1 MTGDTVERGSQERD
15 VEAKVAEASVYA
27 VVVTYHPEENV
38 LSLLDAL
45 STQCAGV
52 IVVDNASAAS
62 TVEALKRWADAENN
76 RECVALTMNEGI
88 ARAQNI
94 GIDRALARGA
104 THILLS
110 DDDSEPTESMVDDL
124 LTAMVSIS
132 PAPAAVGPLVG
143 EMKEGG
149 DQLVYVSRR
158 WGPRRARP
166 DELATQALR
175 VPFLIASGCLIDVRC
190 LKIVGLMNESLFID
204 HVDLE
209 WGLRAGAHGFALYV
223 IPGVVMEHS
232 LGDMTTKLWW
242 RAQPIHIHA
251 PVRTYYLVRNTIALI
266 RQGAF
271 TLPWALG
278 YVLWLCKYTA
288 FNALLADRRGERLR
302 QMILGVAHALR
313 GRSGPR

>member
-1 MTGDTVERGSQERD
+1 M
-15 VEAKVAEASVYA
+15 VASAAQASVYA
-27 VVVTYHPEENV
+27 VVVTYHPEEGV
-38 LSLLDAL
+38 VALLDTLAA
-45 STQCAGV
+45 QCAGV
-52 IVVDNASAAS
+52 VVVDNASDAS
-62 TVEALKRWADAENN
+62 TVAVLQRWASADSA
-76 RECVALTMNEGI
+76 RELVALGANEGI

-94 GIDRALARGA
+94 GIERALGHGA

-110 DDDSEPTESMVDDL
+110 DDDSEPPLSMVEDL
-124 LTAMVSIS
+124 LTAMGSIS
-132 PAPAAVGPLVG
+132 PPPGAVGPLVG

-175 VPFLIASGCLIDVRC
+175 VPFVIASGCLIDVRC
-190 LKIVGLMNESLFID
+190 LKRVGLMDESLFID

-223 IPGVVMEHS
+223 IPGVAMEHS
-232 LGDMTTKLWW
+232 LGDATTKLWW

-266 RQGAF
+266 RRGTF

-278 YVLWLCKYTA
+278 YMLWLCKYTA
-288 FNALLADRRGERLR
+288 FNAILADRRGERIR
-302 QMILGVAHALR
+302 QMTLGATHALR